1 MHDPI
6 AWSIPFG
13 RLFGIVLRMHV
24 LFPFVALGQ
33 VLHAYLYK
41 PYPEY
46 VPIPY
51 VWLDVLILMLILF
64 VSVLWHELGHCFA
77 ARSVG
82 GEANEILLW
91 PLGGLATVEV
101 PNRPRAHFLV
111 AAAGPA
117 FNLILCVLA
126 VLLLLVL
133 AEKPLQAPWN
143 PLPGGFPFRNGDG
156 LVSMTAYSGATL
168 DLDPVRSPAVWAAR
182 FFWVNW
188 FLALLN
194 IILVGF
200 PLDGGRM
207 LQAALWP
214 SMGYH
219 HSMQTAV
226 FAGFVVVFVVGLYAL
241 VFASVL
247 ALALALFIYFSCQR
261 QWILLETGGEEG
273 VFGYDFSQ
281 GYTSLERDR
290 DRETAPAKPR
300 LNWWQRWMQRRAARR
315 LAREQ
320 EQRAAEE
327 KRLDELL
334 DKVHREGRASLTDEE
349 ARFLKRVSDRY
360 RSGS

>member
-1 MHDPI
+1 MHDPM
-6 AWSIPFG
+6 AWSIPLG
-13 RLFGIVLRMHV
+13 RLFGIVLRVHL

-33 VLHAYLYK
+33 VLHAQFYK

-51 VWLDVLILMLILF
+51 TWLDVLILMLLLF

-82 GEANEILLW
+82 GEANEILMW
-91 PLGGLATVEV
+91 PLGGLANVEV
-101 PNRPRAHFLV
+101 PNQPRAHLIT

-117 FNLILCVLA
+117 FNLLLCLVAA
-126 VLLLLVL
+126 VLLLAL
-133 AEKPLQAPWN
+133 ADRPLQPPWN
-143 PLPGGFPFRNGDG
+143 PLPGGYPFRHAEG
-156 LVSMTAYSGATL
+156 LVTL
-168 DLDPVRSPAVWAAR
+168 TTYGGGTLELDPVRSPAVWVAR
-182 FFWVNW
+182 LFWVNW

-194 IILVGF
+194 IVLVGF

-241 VFASVL
+241 VFSSVL
-247 ALALALFIYFSCQR
+247 ALALALFIYFACQR

-290 DRETAPAKPR
+290 DREAAPAKPR
-300 LNWWQRWMQRRAARR
+300 LSWWQRWMQRRAARR

-334 DKVHREGRASLTDEE
+334 DKINREGRASLTEEE

-360 RSGS
+360 RSGH